1 MAYRFPHPP
10 ALDVG
15 RVCAQALE
23 GAQQAQVIGA
33 AGDQGVDQELS
44 RQQERSELVDAVKQ
58 EIEPLLAE
66 IKQLITNSQQFAHD
80 PLATA
85 IGERPPSSVF

>member
-15 RVCAQALE
+15 NVCAQALE

-33 AGDQGVDQELS
+33 ADERRMAAEEQS
-44 RQQERSELVDAVKQ
+44 RQQERSELVDAVKKELQ
-58 EIEPLLAE
+58 PMLDE
-66 IKQLITNSQQFAHD
+66 IKQLIKDSQQVA
-80 PLATA
+80 P
-85 IGERPPSSVF
+85 

>member
-33 AGDQGVDQELS
+33 ADDQVAAQELS
-44 RQQERSELVDAVKQ
+44 RQQERAELVDAVKK
-58 EIEPLLAE
+58 ELEPLLLNITE
-66 IKQLITNSQQFAHD
+66 LITKSQQFAQD
-80 PLATA
+80 
-85 IGERPPSSVF
+85 R